1 MLNPP
6 GPASVPSLHVVP
18 SAPTPTSVA
27 VTPIDE
33 YDIGAEAAGAGGA
46 AGAAG
51 AVDGVAGVGAAMA
64 VPAGAGSV
72 GVGGGE
78 ELGRVGFFALPG
90 GTCGPGVTGGDVCRR
105 RASELPIAEMGA
117 AEA

>member
-33 YDIGAEAAGAGGA
+33 YDIGAEAAGAA
-46 AGAAG
+46 AVSARQ
-51 AVDGVAGVGAAMA
+51 
-64 VPAGAGSV
+64 SRFR
-72 GVGGGE
+72 E
-78 ELGRVGFFALPG
+78 ELAK
-90 GTCGPGVTGGDVCRR
+90 
-105 RASELPIAEMGA
+105 SE
-117 AEA
+117 